1 MKQLK
6 HWELS
11 LPPAIQT
18 PLAVKANRDSRR
30 GGADGKRTGFCLL
43 GLCQYWWQLG
53 DLMRRWDSSWDY
65 MKGRGATG
73 GEEKGE
79 ISVFDL
85 DPEQGLHLSEGR
97 GEEGGRQENRRG
109 RGRADSSCERFCRLN
124 TNSTIVLHKLITGKQ
139 NADLY
144 TNVRDYYFPAVSY
157 FPHLDY
163 FLSYWKAA
171 TDKSQSPAA
180 NPPDHTPTTDHKTS
194 LSPVLRSET
203 TERKKTEQ
211 SRKMSERRPS
221 RTRQRSSGMSA
232 MFFLPPTPFLLH
244 LSSSLLLHL
253 LPLSTLVW
261 TQLSSF
267 LSNVTPMIRA
277 RRSRHSENSS

>member
-1 MKQLK
+1 MSGIITFQL
-6 HWELS
+6 
-11 LPPAIQT
+11 
-18 PLAVKANRDSRR
+18 
-30 GGADGKRTGFCLL
+30 CL
-43 GLCQYWWQLG
+43 
-53 DLMRRWDSSWDY
+53 
-65 MKGRGATG
+65 
-73 GEEKGE
+73 
-79 ISVFDL
+79 ISHIWIIFVL
-85 DPEQGLHLSEGR
+85 LK
-97 GEEGGRQENRRG
+97 
-109 RGRADSSCERFCRLN
+109 SCHGQI
-124 TNSTIVLHKLITGKQ
+124 TNSRCESSRSHS
-139 NADLY
+139 DD
-144 TNVRDYYFPAVSY
+144 R
-157 FPHLDY
+157 
-163 FLSYWKAA
+163 
-171 TDKSQSPAA
+171 SQ
-180 NPPDHTPTTDHKTS
+180 TS
-194 LSPVLRSET
+194 LYPVLRSQT

>member
-1 MKQLK
+1 
-6 HWELS
+6 
-11 LPPAIQT
+11 
-18 PLAVKANRDSRR
+18 
-30 GGADGKRTGFCLL
+30 
-43 GLCQYWWQLG
+43 
-53 DLMRRWDSSWDY
+53 MRHWDSSWDY

-97 GEEGGRQENRRG
+97 GGEGGRQENRRG
-109 RGRADSSCERFCRLN
+109 RGRADSSCKRFCRLN

>member
-1 MKQLK
+1 MSGIITFQLCLISHIWIIFVLLK
-6 HWELS
+6 SCHGQITKSRCES
-11 LPPAIQT
+11 SRSHSDDRSQT
-18 PLAVKANRDSRR
+18 PLA
-30 GGADGKRTGFCLL
+30 
-43 GLCQYWWQLG
+43 
-53 DLMRRWDSSWDY
+53 
-65 MKGRGATG
+65 
-73 GEEKGE
+73 
-79 ISVFDL
+79 
-85 DPEQGLHLSEGR
+85 
-97 GEEGGRQENRRG
+97 
-109 RGRADSSCERFCRLN
+109 
-124 TNSTIVLHKLITGKQ
+124 
-139 NADLY
+139 
-144 TNVRDYYFPAVSY
+144 
-157 FPHLDY
+157 
-163 FLSYWKAA
+163 
-171 TDKSQSPAA
+171 
-180 NPPDHTPTTDHKTS
+180 
-194 LSPVLRSET
+194 PVLRSQT